1 MIFLQIS
8 ALNLEGS
15 SSSYAQF
22 ARWHIA
28 ANSSLELQF
37 RTRYQKNT
45 KLNQKIQKKIPNNPN
60 TTKITRQGDGLILY
74 MDDGGYF
81 DFIEIK
87 LVSGA
92 LRWEDQIRLCQSLI
106 NALLRCRFNLGE
118 GAETLSLGRELHDG
132 AWHRSVNF
140 NIGSFLRAS
149 LEHFWPFWSFLS
161 IRSYSILSVCT
172 L

>member
-1 MIFLQIS
+1 
-8 ALNLEGS
+8 
-15 SSSYAQF
+15 
-22 ARWHIA
+22 
-28 ANSSLELQF
+28 
-37 RTRYQKNT
+37 
-45 KLNQKIQKKIPNNPN
+45 
-60 TTKITRQGDGLILY
+60 

-106 NALLRCRFNLGE
+106 NVLLRCRFNLGE

-140 NIGSFLRAS
+140 NIGSFLRAF
-149 LEHFWPFWSFLS
+149 LEHLWPFWSFLS
-161 IRSYSILSVCT
+161 ASEHSFWELSESIWRDLIAFWVYVLFRKFRVGQFQLLSYFILFSQGGCVSFGSQGHPHSGQSSQVPVACQQT
-172 L
+172 RGLHAGEQHH